1 MGNFFKQD
9 KTSPDLFVHRLSK
22 LNQILLLLTFSLVIL
37 CTLTITGADQKVIG
51 TFFPEYGWSL
61 GDLPFF
67 KFLYD
72 FGPIPSLA
80 LGAISLVAFIYFLFL
95 TKSFRKSL
103 PYAFPFMT
111 LLIGPGLIVNSIF
124 KDHWGRVR
132 PRQVD
137 LYGGSHTYTNFWTPN
152 FQSEGRSFP
161 SGHASVGFHL
171 CCLAFLRKNPYR
183 GAFFSFGIFW
193 GLLIGLA
200 RILQGGHFLTDVIA
214 SGFFVLLTCILFS
227 SQTRTTEVKQ

>member
-1 MGNFFKQD
+1 M
-9 KTSPDLFVHRLSK
+9 
-22 LNQILLLLTFSLVIL
+22 FSYNYR
-37 CTLTITGADQKVIG
+37 CRPKVIG

-124 KDHWGRVR
+124 KDHWGRE
-132 PRQVD
+132 D
-137 LYGGSHTYTNFWTPN
+137 LDKLISMEEAIHIPTFGP
-152 FQSEGRSFP
+152 QLRVGRAFLS